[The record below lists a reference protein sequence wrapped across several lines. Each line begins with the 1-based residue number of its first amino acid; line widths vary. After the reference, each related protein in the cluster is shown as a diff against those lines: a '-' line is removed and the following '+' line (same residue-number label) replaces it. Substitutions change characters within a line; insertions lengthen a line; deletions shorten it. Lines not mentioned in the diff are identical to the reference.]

1 MSYIFYILPFIILM
15 IPVIQYRKI
24 VANIKK
30 IRRGCF
36 IYLPYHAAPKY
47 ISLSERSFD
56 LEEIPT
62 YFYVLLFLHED
73 DQFLMHNGFNLS
85 EIKRAFL
92 DCLFKRRIRGGSSIT
107 QQTSK
112 LLFTNGKFTLKRKY
126 IETIGSIALEKNL
139 DKEEILYLYLST
151 LKLVSIVSGLPD
163 IFKYLIEKI
172 DLRNITIDEAEL
184 VISLLPAPTR
194 RIAQIKKYGIKAFN
208 FNYSYEKLL
217 NLIRILDRKHILEN
231 DLGLREHIDKI
242 KVETDARGKNVK
254 ASSSGQEEID
264 LIARASMFMN
274 KIQDS
279 INKIALRNLPRI
291 SPRYLLTKWQLGFV
305 ELLNDNPSSIMF
317 NLSQKEEGRIID
329 LARKNNLLTFL
340 SESKAKDWKLN
351 SLLEAIR
358 IGKISKKNDFELDSD
373 MKDLISTLS
382 GDEISVEAFLAPNF
396 GNLIER
402 LFSIS

>member
-1 MSYIFYILPFIILM
+1 
-15 IPVIQYRKI
+15 
-24 VANIKK
+24 VATIEK

-163 IFKYLIEKI
+163 IFKYLIEKV

-184 VISLLPAPTR
+184 VISLFPAPTR
-194 RIAQIKKYGIKAFN
+194 RITQIKKFGVKAFN

-279 INKIALRNLPRI
+279 INKIALRNLPSI